1 MLGCHSGGRLLAL
14 LTTSMKLS
22 LASTDFKAAT
32 NRADELLIIFQELD
46 KELNCVMRSYAKIEQ
61 ELVKF
66 LSVQERVEKKWE
78 DDNAAG
84 NLAALKK
91 LRRRMSV
98 EEQNL
103 SQDNIL
109 RLILLNVNDIVGMHP
124 TTLEKMNTTGLTLTE
139 RRAIY
144 EVLRPAGREWK
155 SLQANEMMERKWAWY
170 YKMKEDFKE
179 YLLAWKL
186 HVDQYGPPGAHPSA
200 TKENPCQGCPLIGN
214 QFLTRGPLMDA
225 NQA

>member
-1 MLGCHSGGRLLAL
+1 
-14 LTTSMKLS
+14 MKLS
-22 LASTDFKAAT
+22 LASTNFKAAT
-32 NRADELLIIFQELD
+32 NRADELLIMFQELD
-46 KELNCVMRSYAKIEQ
+46 EELNCVMRSYAKIEQ

-66 LSVQERVEKKWE
+66 LSVQERVKKKWE
-78 DDNAAG
+78 DNNAAG
-84 NLAALKK
+84 NLAVLKK
-91 LRRRMSV
+91 LRLRMSV
-98 EEQNL
+98 KEQNM

-109 RLILLNVNDIVGMHP
+109 RLILLNVNNIVGMHP
-124 TTLEKMNTTGLTLTE
+124 STLEKMNTTGLTLTE

-144 EVLRPAGREWK
+144 EVLRPAGREWEAM
-155 SLQANEMMERKWAWY
+155 SLDRVAERKWAWY

-179 YLLAWKL
+179 YLLTWKL
-186 HVDQYGPPGAHPSA
+186 HVNQYGPLGVHPSA